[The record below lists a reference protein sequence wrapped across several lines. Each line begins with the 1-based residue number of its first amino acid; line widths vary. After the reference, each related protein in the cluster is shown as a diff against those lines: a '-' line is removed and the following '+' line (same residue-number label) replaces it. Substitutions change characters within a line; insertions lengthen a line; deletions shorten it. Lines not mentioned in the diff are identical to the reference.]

1 MGPDR
6 LSEFYSFARKHVIIR
21 VFDVD
26 AVDFIGKY
34 MHTKSFDYLNYFF
47 HPEKMVNTIYALC
60 LIVLGYF
67 ISKRL
72 SIFTERALSK
82 RFSRHQIMLI
92 RRFVFYSIFAIFVV
106 TSLQH
111 LGFQLSVLLGAA
123 GVFTVAI
130 SFASQTAASNLISG
144 IFLLFEHPF
153 KVGDTIEVKGITGV
167 IDSIDLLSTKLKTS
181 DNKLVRIP
189 NEAMIKS
196 EITNLSY
203 FSTRRLDIIVE
214 VAYDCNITRV
224 KSMLM
229 DIAEQSEYVL
239 KDPSPNVTIN
249 NFANSAVELKFMV
262 WVYTSEVSTARN
274 ILQETIK
281 QQFDS
286 AGIETPVSQYMVQ
299 RIPA

>member
-1 MGPDR
+1 MQTM
-6 LSEFYSFARKHVIIR
+6 FY
-21 VFDVD
+21 
-26 AVDFIGKY
+26 
-34 MHTKSFDYLNYFF
+34 DYLNYFL
-47 HPEKMVNTIYALC
+47 HPDKMVNTIYALC
-60 LIVLGYF
+60 LFVFGYF

-72 SIFTERALSK
+72 SMFAERSLSK
-82 RFSRHQIMLI
+82 RFTRHQTMLI
-92 RRFVFYSIFAIFVV
+92 RRTVFYSIFAIFSV

-111 LGFQLSVLLGAA
+111 VGFQLSVLLGAA

-153 KVGDTIEVKGITGV
+153 KVGDTVEVKGIIGV
-167 IDSIDLLSTKLKTS
+167 VDSIDLLSTKLKTS

-203 FSTRRLDIIVE
+203 FSTRRLDIIVA
-214 VAYDCNITRV
+214 VAYDCNIAQV

-229 DIAEQSEYVL
+229 DIAEQSEKVL
-239 KDPSPNVTIN
+239 EDPAPNVMIN

-262 WVYTSEVSTARN
+262 WVNTTEVSATRN

-281 QQFDS
+281 HQFDS
-286 AGIETPVSQYMVQ
+286 AGIETPAAPQYTVQ
-299 RIPA
+299 RA

>member
-1 MGPDR
+1 M
-6 LSEFYSFARKHVIIR
+6 YS
-21 VFDVD
+21 
-26 AVDFIGKY
+26 
-34 MHTKSFDYLNYFF
+34 KSTDYLNYFL
-47 HPEKMVNTIYALC
+47 HPDKMVNTVYALC
-60 LIVLGYF
+60 LFVLGYF
-67 ISKRL
+67 IAKRL
-72 SIFTERALSK
+72 SMLAERAFSK
-82 RFSRHQIMLI
+82 KFSRHQIMLV
-92 RRFVFYSIFAIFVV
+92 RRSVFYSIFTVFAV

-111 LGFQLSVLLGAA
+111 VGFQLSVLLGAA

-153 KVGDTIEVKGITGV
+153 KVGDTVEVKGIVGV
-167 IDSIDLLSTKLKTS
+167 VDSIDLLSTKLKTP

-203 FSTRRLDIIVE
+203 FSTRRLDIIVAI
-214 VAYDCNITRV
+214 AYDCNITQV

-229 DIAEQSEYVL
+229 DIAEQSEHVL
-239 KDPSPNVTIN
+239 KEPAPNVTIN
-249 NFANSAVELKFMV
+249 NFANSSVELKFMV
-262 WVYTSEVSTARN
+262 WVHTPEVSATRN
-274 ILQETIK
+274 SLQETIK

-299 RIPA
+299 RV